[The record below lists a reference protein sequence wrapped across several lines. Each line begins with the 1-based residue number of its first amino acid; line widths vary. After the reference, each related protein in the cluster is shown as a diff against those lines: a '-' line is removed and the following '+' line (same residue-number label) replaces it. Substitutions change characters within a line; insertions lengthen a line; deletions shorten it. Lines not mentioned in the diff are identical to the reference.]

1 MGIARSSYC
10 RDNRTVLDDTA
21 LVERMHSLA
30 EEWPRY
36 GYRRMAA
43 QLRAE
48 GLPMNRKRVA
58 RLMRL
63 HGLCVRSR
71 RRYVVT
77 TDSNHAGPIFP
88 NLARTVVPDGPDQL
102 WVADITYIGLTSG
115 SFVYLAVI
123 LDAWS
128 RRVIDYVL
136 TRLIDAKLT
145 VAALQAAIVT
155 RRPPHG
161 CVHHSDRGGQYAAE
175 RYRTLLIEQGLI
187 DSMGR
192 RGNPYD
198 NAKAESFMKTSKVE
212 AVYQTEYASFEEVAV
227 DLPHFLEGI
236 YNERR
241 LHSAFGYRSP
251 AEFERQHAQEG
262 VKAPA

>member
-1 MGIARSSYC
+1 MGVPRSSYY
-10 RDNRTVLDDTA
+10 RDSRAVADDTA
-21 LVERMHSLA
+21 LVERMHALA
-30 EEWPRY
+30 EDWPHY

-48 GLPMNRKRVA
+48 GLPINRKRVA

-63 HGLCVRSR
+63 HGLCVRPR

-77 TDSNHAGPIFP
+77 TDSDHDGPIFP
-88 NLARTVVPDGPDQL
+88 NLARTMMPEGPDQL

-115 SFVYLAVI
+115 NFVYLAIV

-128 RRVIDYVL
+128 RRVVGYAL
-136 TRLIDAKLT
+136 ARLIDARLT
-145 VAALQAAIVT
+145 MAALQTALVT
-155 RRPPHG
+155 RQPPAG
-161 CVHHSDRGGQYAAE
+161 CMHHSDRGGQYAAE
-175 RYRTLLIEQGLI
+175 KYRTLMSEHGLVG
-187 DSMGR
+187 SMGR

-198 NAKAESFMKTSKVE
+198 NAKAESFMKTLKVE
-212 AVYQTEYASFEEVAV
+212 AVYQTEYASFEEVAA
-227 DLPHFLEGI
+227 DLPRFLEDI

-241 LHSAFGYRSP
+241 LHSALGYRSP
-251 AEFERQHAQEG
+251 AEFERQHAQEW